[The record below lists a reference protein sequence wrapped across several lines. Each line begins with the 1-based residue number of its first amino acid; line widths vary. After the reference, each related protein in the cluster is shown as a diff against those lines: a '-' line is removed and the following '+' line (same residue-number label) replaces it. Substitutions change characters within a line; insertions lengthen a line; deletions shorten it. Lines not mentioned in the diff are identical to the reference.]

1 MSLTTITINSMDY
14 PSYATIAEADTYLA
28 IDLARSEAWS
38 TLDEAGKGQ
47 RLAAVTRRMDGLRW
61 IGRRASETQA
71 TAWPRLD
78 MTPTPSAPIPPEL
91 EQATI
96 LLAGDLTVDPSGAP
110 ASASAASGG
119 IQSERIGPK
128 AVTYFSRRQ
137 ARTAAN
143 TPIADTSA
151 LALVRQWLEASSIA
165 SPVATG
171 TDAQSEF
178 VPRGRYGR
186 TEGIG

>member
-1 MSLTTITINSMDY
+1 MSLTTITINGVDY
-14 PSYATIAEADTYLA
+14 PIYATIAEADTYLA

-71 TAWPRLD
+71 TAWPRMG
-78 MTPTPSAPIPPEL
+78 MTPEPSAPIPPEL

-96 LLAGDLTVDPSGAP
+96 LLAGALAVDLSGE
-110 ASASAASGG
+110 GQVREV
-119 IQSERIGPK
+119 QSERVGPM
-128 AVTYFSRRQ
+128 AVTYFYRRAAPRLE
-137 ARTAAN
+137 AR
-143 TPIADTSA
+143 SA
-151 LALVRQWLEASSIA
+151 LSLVRQWLEASSIA

-178 VPRGRYGR
+178 VPSDRYGR